1 MATQPVLFRAG
12 WRYLKTFGGA
22 RWYLFPWDMA
32 IRDDG
37 VMAVIVRYQTVGFT
51 HITLNTFDDE
61 LIGKFG
67 SYGQGDEQ
75 FTWPTSLAFDR
86 GGLLYVADEHANR
99 ISVFTTDP
107 DEVSEGGIRYVV
119 RGGQKEQ
126 QAGKLVSQWGTGG
139 RAEGQLNGPS
149 GIVFDCNEDLYIVD
163 HRSHRIQKFTKDGKF
178 LGVWGGFGDG
188 EGEFNLPWGITL
200 DHDGNVYVAD
210 WRNDRVQKFTAGGEF
225 LASYGSTGDGNG
237 QFNRP
242 SSVAVD
248 ADGDIYVADW
258 RNNRVQVI
266 GADGRFVKSFHGDAT
281 ASDLMRKDA
290 VNGTLQ
296 PAMVKARFMADD
308 PQSEEIFFGPVS
320 VKLDGQ
326 GRLFVVDS
334 YRFRIQVYQKEGY
347 PSPVLFDARLDSEER
362 ILTL

>member
-12 WRYLKTFGGA
+12 WRYLKTFGGS

-37 VMAVIVRYQTVGFT
+37 VMAVIVRYQTVGLT

-107 DEVSEGGIRYVV
+107 DEVPEGGIRYVV
-119 RGGQKEQ
+119 RGGQKER

-149 GIVFDCNEDLYIVD
+149 GIVFDRNENLYIVD
-163 HRSHRIQKFTKDGKF
+163 HRSHRIQKVTKDGKF
-178 LGVWGGFGDG
+178 LGAWGGFGDG

-210 WRNDRVQKFTAGGEF
+210 WRNDRVQKFTAEGEF

-258 RNNRVQVI
+258 LNNRVQVI

-296 PAMVKARFMADD
+296 PAMAKARFMADD
-308 PQSEEIFFGPVS
+308 PQSEELFFGPVS

-347 PSPVLFDARLDSEER
+347 PSPVLFEARLESEER